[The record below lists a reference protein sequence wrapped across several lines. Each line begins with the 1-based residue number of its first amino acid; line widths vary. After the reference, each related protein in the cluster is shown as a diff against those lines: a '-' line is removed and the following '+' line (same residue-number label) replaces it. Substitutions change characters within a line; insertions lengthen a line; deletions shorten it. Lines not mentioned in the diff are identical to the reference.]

1 MRVTHPALVV
11 AEAVQDEVLVLGAA
25 AGGAAADPPGQVVGV
40 QRHVAPCATAGNKA
54 SRSSMSNNYGE
65 GSY

>member
-1 MRVTHPALVV
+1 MDVTHPALVV

-40 QRHVAPCATAGNKA
+40 QRHVAPCAAAGDKA
-54 SRSSMSNNYGE
+54 SRSSKGNNYGE
-65 GSY
+65 GSH